1 VNKVNITPLDL
12 KKQVFRKIMRG
23 YDPVEVRTFLDM
35 VSEEFEKLLK
45 ESMHL
50 TERVRTLDS
59 QIADYRNMEQTMNDA
74 LLSAQR
80 SLSESREA
88 AQKEAELIIRDA
100 RLEAGEIVQEA
111 RKECDRLRSEIS
123 ELEKLRRESIVKLKS
138 FLDGQLGLLT
148 AFEGYERSELKESE
162 QRSSSSG

>member
-1 VNKVNITPLDL
+1 MNITPLDL

-45 ESMHL
+45 ENMHL
-50 TERVRTLDS
+50 TERVSTLDS
-59 QIADYRNMEQTMNDA
+59 QISDYRQMEQTMNDA

-80 SLSESREA
+80 SLSESKEA

-100 RLEAGEIVQEA
+100 RVEAEEIIQEA
-111 RKECDRLRSEIS
+111 RQDSERLRTEIA
-123 ELEKLRRESIVKLKS
+123 ELEKLRRESIVRLKS
-138 FLDGQLGLLT
+138 LLDSQLGLLS
-148 AFEGYERSELKESE
+148 AFQDYDQIEVKESE
-162 QRSSSSG
+162 QHSSSG